1 MNVLLVLAY
10 NEELNI
16 EKTLQSNIGLF
27 DKIIVVN
34 DKSKDSTQ
42 IILENFIKNTSK
54 IEIILNRKN
63 YGPGKSMNVGL
74 KESKKYNPNF
84 IVKIDGDNQFKHEDI
99 KSLLEMGIINNSD
112 FIKCDR
118 FWDKGI
124 EGKIPKIRYFGNAF
138 ATLLIRA
145 VTGNWK
151 ITDPLNGLF
160 LFSGKMASSIEIP
173 RFFNRY
179 GYPFYINL
187 SISKLSIKTS
197 VKIHQFRNTIVYANE
212 TSRLSPLGVFF
223 KLIIYSFYYFSK
235 TIKTK
240 LRYSNYQISGLID
253 VSALIAFL
261 TSIMSL
267 YMFIVSRF
275 FSYQGNQNTW
285 FLLMILFFI
294 TFVVLMMQS
303 PKAMGDRNEDNFKY
317 LN

>member
-16 EKTLQSNIGLF
+16 EETLQSNIDLF
-27 DKIIVVN
+27 DKIVVVN
-34 DKSKDSTQ
+34 DRSKDSTQ
-42 IILENFIKNTSK
+42 SILEELSKKNSK

-63 YGPGKSMNVGL
+63 YGPGKSMNIGL
-74 KESKKYNPNF
+74 KESNKYNPNF
-84 IVKIDGDNQFKHEDI
+84 IIKIDGDNQFKVKDI
-99 KSLLEMGIINNSD
+99 KSLLEKGETNNSD

-160 LFSGKMASSIEIP
+160 LFSGKLAGSIEIP
-173 RFFNRY
+173 KFFNRY
-179 GYPFYINL
+179 GYPFYVNL
-187 SISKLSIKTS
+187 SISNLGIKTS
-197 VKIHQFRNTIVYANE
+197 LNIHQFRNTIVYANE

-253 VSALIAFL
+253 VSALIAFFI
-261 TSIMSL
+261 SIISL

-294 TFVVLMMQS
+294 TFIVLIMQS
-303 PKAMGDRNEDNFKY
+303 PKAMGGRNEGNFKY